1 MCQTTPA
8 PFRTPDG
15 NTVLKVVGHWIFEAI
30 NNYKQ
35 QGYEKGKAYAL
46 ETACVLFCSKSRTVF
61 NARYLAF
68 LYRGLEEAMKL
79 RHPALSA
86 VIVMNLTSFFPN
98 EFPGCNVLIPS
109 LVYTVARILLEV
121 GTSNAAQLRKS
132 CIRLIGTLLCY
143 PNTYSALSHLS
154 RVL

>member
-1 MCQTTPA
+1 M
-8 PFRTPDG
+8 
-15 NTVLKVVGHWIFEAI
+15 VGHWIFEAI

-121 GTSNAAQLRKS
+121 RAPSFS
-132 CIRLIGTLLCY
+132 LCDL
-143 PNTYSALSHLS
+143 TARTVGWHIERSAS
-154 RVL
+154 